1 MTKDI
6 VCFGDSNTYGFNAF
20 TFGRFD
26 QNTRWTNVAQT
37 RLNEFAAQQ
46 GIEDFKLKNEGMNG
60 RLIDMSILEHSPES
74 DNIFD
79 FYSVCLEKRKPMDL
93 IILMI
98 GTNNCLTPDKPE
110 KIAEGCEW
118 MVRRALHMDIWKSEP
133 SILLLSPA
141 VIGGDIVGIGSENQ
155 EAVDNDGI
163 SMIVPKKT
171 IAGELS
177 GLNLDDKEIPDYNAG
192 TMMRSRAIVPLYRDI
207 AEQYNLHYLD
217 VNEAGVTVSTV
228 DHVHLD
234 ETGHL
239 KMAEVIT
246 DKLLEI
252 FRVLK

>member
-6 VCFGDSNTYGFNAF
+6 VCFGDSNTFGFNAF
-20 TFGRFD
+20 NFGRFD
-26 QNTRWTNVAQT
+26 QNTRWPSVAQT
-37 RLNEFAAQQ
+37 RLNGIAAQQ
-46 GIEDFKLKNEGMNG
+46 GIEDFKLINEGMNG
-60 RLIDMSILEHSPES
+60 RSIDMSILEHSPES

-141 VIGGDIVGIGSENQ
+141 VIGGDIVGSGSDNQ
-155 EAVDNDGI
+155 EAVDNDGNR
-163 SMIVPKKT
+163 MIVPKKT

-207 AEQYNLHYLD
+207 AERYNLHYLD
-217 VNEAGVTVSTV
+217 ANEAGVTVATV

-246 DKLLEI
+246 DKVLEI
-252 FRVLK
+252 FGVLK